1 LLLSKLDE
9 INVKER
15 WLMGIVYIDKLLE
28 KFSYSLEEKT
38 ELLFHLSS
46 QFNREF
52 NTNKHLTKII
62 SSKYKNYENIISD
75 SIFEKNDQLE
85 DVYLLFD
92 NFLSSVLF
100 ECDLKGKTKADRNN
114 YLGSLIHMFLNRLLI
129 SQHRKQE
136 LLIYNFMSKFYNTQF
151 KRN

>member
-1 LLLSKLDE
+1 DYNLYNKLFLFIRETFQKYITNNLIKKIDISTYDREIERYDYLGIDFTEIYFGKESQMIILLLSKLDE

-52 NTNKHLTKII
+52 
-62 SSKYKNYENIISD
+62 
-75 SIFEKNDQLE
+75 
-85 DVYLLFD
+85 
-92 NFLSSVLF
+92 
-100 ECDLKGKTKADRNN
+100 
-114 YLGSLIHMFLNRLLI
+114 
-129 SQHRKQE
+129 
-136 LLIYNFMSKFYNTQF
+136 
-151 KRN
+151 